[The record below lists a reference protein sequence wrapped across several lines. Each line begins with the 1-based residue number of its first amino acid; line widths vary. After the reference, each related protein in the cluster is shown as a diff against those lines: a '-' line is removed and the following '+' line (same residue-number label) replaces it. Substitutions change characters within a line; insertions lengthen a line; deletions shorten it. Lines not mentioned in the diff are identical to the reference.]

1 MGTALVDEY
10 SFLHFATGAVAY
22 YWGFTAI
29 WLFIIHTL
37 FELLENTAAGMRF
50 INNFPIWPGG
60 KSHPDNVLNR
70 MGDTVFAMLGWL
82 ASHGIFQV
90 TGAPKPIE
98 MRAT

>member
-1 MGTALVDEY
+1 MGTTLVDEY
-10 SFLHFATGAVAY
+10 SFLHFASGAIAY
-22 YWGFTAI
+22 YWGITAF

-37 FELLENTAAGMRF
+37 FEFIENTDIGMRV

-60 KSHPDNVLNR
+60 KSHPDNLLNR
-70 MGDTVFAMLGWL
+70 LSDTMFAMLGWL
-82 ASHGIFQV
+82 TSNSIFTA